1 VVSGHHLLVIFSFLK
16 PLYNGKFI
24 LKITLEVISEDQYF
38 SQLNCTKNAE
48 VLHVLENILISLI
61 N

>member
-1 VVSGHHLLVIFSFLK
+1 
-16 PLYNGKFI
+16 LYNGKFI
-24 LKITLEVISEDQYF
+24 FKITPEVISEDRYF

-48 VLHVLENILISLI
+48 VLQVLENILNSLI